1 MATTVDA
8 KAIAG
13 TLYEAL
19 IGAALEQ
26 LQATAPKLAGMTGGD
41 VVQRVDA
48 ALPGGT
54 LPQVRNFLLG
64 LAHEGL
70 LDQIEAVAAAFGSF
84 AAGPPAQAL
93 DAVVTSAVGLS
104 ASQQATISA
113 DLAKRYGAE
122 TKVSFVVDASLIGGL
137 IIRIGDQ
144 VLDNSLRTRLSAVQR
159 NMLTS

>member
-26 LQATAPKLAGMTGGD
+26 LQAAAPKLTGIAGGD
-41 VVQRVDA
+41 VAQRVDA
-48 ALPGGT
+48 ALPAGA

-64 LAHEGL
+64 LANEGL
-70 LDQIEAVAAAFGSF
+70 LDQLDDVVTAFGSF
-84 AAGPPAQAL
+84 SAGPPAQAL
-93 DAVVTSAVGLS
+93 AAVVTSAVELS
-104 ASQQATISA
+104 ADQQATVSA
-113 DLAKRYGAE
+113 DLRKRYGAD
-122 TKVSFVVDASLIGGL
+122 TKVSFDTDTSLIGGL